1 MVKDSELT
9 LATDGSLYHIHLT
22 GNTLADNVI
31 LVGDPGRVDMFK
43 PMFSTIEH
51 ESFNREM
58 HAITGMCQGKEL
70 TILSTGMGTDN
81 IDIVMTE
88 LDAAANMDLQMR
100 CPRKEHRTLNM
111 VRIGTSGSL
120 QSDIPIGT
128 FVASAYSVGLDGL
141 LNYYQHTE
149 TEQEK
154 NLTDAFVAHMNF
166 PSCFARPYGAVA
178 SQNLLCRVAFDMPHG
193 ITATAPGF
201 YAPQGRYVRIAPAI
215 EDLNERLA
223 SFQFNGCKLTN
234 LEMETSSIY
243 GLSSVMG
250 HNALTCC
257 LIIANRPNGN
267 FLNDYHTPMR
277 QLVETVLERI

>member
-201 YAPQGRYVRIAPAI
+201 FAPQGRYVRIAPAI